1 MMCVCSSRPLE
12 LHFPPF
18 MGLIS
23 ARRSTSGGSKW
34 RLQISCKVLVKSH
47 VHFAKHFLNTANH
60 WHHTKISTVAN
71 KYVDTNVSLWSSRG
85 LPNKNCKNNEQHVDK
100 TCWSNDVNILKR
112 TSQHLMYLPVD
123 FVWEIITS
131 CLSVS
136 NRQLTTSK
144 SVKYKSYDFHNTMQI
159 ITRCL
164 LHNILSLIAYT
175 FPVNRDFVFIIIVQF
190 VMSAHIR
197 MRLGL
202 LIVFVL
208 HYTISLSSLCKLIW
222 GHWTYI
228 VSVRYFFVK
237 CVSKIKYI
245 FLSYPSYNLR
255 GYVFLVYPFPLE
267 RWREYTLS
275 YYYHQIGSM
284 N

>member
-1 MMCVCSSRPLE
+1 
-12 LHFPPF
+12 
-18 MGLIS
+18 
-23 ARRSTSGGSKW
+23 
-34 RLQISCKVLVKSH
+34 
-47 VHFAKHFLNTANH
+47 
-60 WHHTKISTVAN
+60 
-71 KYVDTNVSLWSSRG
+71 
-85 LPNKNCKNNEQHVDK
+85 
-100 TCWSNDVNILKR
+100 
-112 TSQHLMYLPVD
+112 MYLPVD

-164 LHNILSLIAYT
+164 LHHILSLIAYT

-202 LIVFVL
+202 LIVSVL

-228 VSVRYFFVK
+228 VSVRYFLSSMWVRLSIFSQLSIIKSMGLCVFSLSISLGEMERIHFVLLL
-237 CVSKIKYI
+237 SSNRKYELI
-245 FLSYPSYNLR
+245 SI
-255 GYVFLVYPFPLE
+255 V
-267 RWREYTLS
+267 
-275 YYYHQIGSM
+275 
-284 N
+284 